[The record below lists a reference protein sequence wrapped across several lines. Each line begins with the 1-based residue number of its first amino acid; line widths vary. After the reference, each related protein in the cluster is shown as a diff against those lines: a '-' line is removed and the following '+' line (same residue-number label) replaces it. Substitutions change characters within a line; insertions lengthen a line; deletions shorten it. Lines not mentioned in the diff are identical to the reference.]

1 VHAHKPTG
9 ESNRHTLSH
18 AFIVRIWWESGLTRS
33 DGRPLWRGQI
43 QHAASGRTLT
53 FQSLSELLRFIQ
65 TQTGELDP
73 TDAPANDL

>member
-1 VHAHKPTG
+1 MHTHKPTD
-9 ESNRHTLSH
+9 ELNRHTLSH
-18 AFIVRIWWESGLTRS
+18 AFIVRIWWESGLTRP

-65 TQTGELDP
+65 AQTGDLESIDP
-73 TDAPANDL
+73 MANDL